1 MQSSAPNIF
10 DKYKVAV
17 RELVRTLS
25 KTRAIELSKRPQP
38 GLITPAKIGQLYA
51 SLDSDGW
58 KKSVGANW
66 VWRYKEPGETDSDE
80 VKLERAIAK
89 MDESR
94 WACQISTSS
103 GVEGPYLHRR
113 RAVDLVRHLGP
124 RRYAFVELKT
134 GSDNPLYAAFEILGY
149 ALSYLHARAEGWT
162 GSGNHNVFDAEQI
175 ELTILGPETW
185 YKFSERGIEKKMDEG
200 LGWLAGEI
208 TDSLN
213 QFAKA
218 RVMAAP
224 ALTLNFRTF
233 PDESDINPAARSIH
247 LAAEDW

>member
-1 MQSSAPNIF
+1 MQSSAPHIF
-10 DKYKVAV
+10 DKYKAAV

-80 VKLERAIAK
+80 VRLERAIAK
-89 MDESR
+89 LDESR

-103 GVEGPYLHRR
+103 GVEGAYLHRR

-124 RRYAFVELKT
+124 YRYAFVELKT

-149 ALSYLHARAEGWT
+149 ALAYLHARAEGWI

-175 ELTILGPETW
+175 ELTILGPEDW
-185 YKFSERGIEKKMDEG
+185 YKYSDRRIEKKMDEG
-200 LGWLAGEI
+200 LAWLARE
-208 TDSLN
+208 LN
-213 QFAKA
+213 Y
-218 RVMAAP
+218 
-224 ALTLNFRTF
+224 
-233 PDESDINPAARSIH
+233 SSINLPRQKLWRLPRSR
-247 LAAEDW
+247 